1 VGVGILPKKLLEI
14 KNLKT
19 SFFTGRGE
27 VRAVR
32 GIDFEIEKGEAVGIV
47 GESGSGK
54 TATALS
60 IMRLI
65 DKPGR
70 IIDGEILFNKKNLMD
85 KSEKEMMDVRGGKIA
100 MIFQDPSTSL
110 NPVFTIGNQII
121 ETVMKHKNL
130 SKKEARERAA
140 KALLE
145 VGILHPYSRMS
156 QYPHEFSGG
165 MKQRAMIAM
174 ALCCEPDLIIAD
186 EATSSLD
193 ATVQAQILQ
202 LMNEIRKEN
211 EMSMLVITHDLGVIA
226 ELCSRVVVMY
236 GGLIMESGKATD
248 VLKKPMHPYTRGLL
262 KSIPGLNTVSNNRL
276 YAIEGSPPDMYNNSV
291 GCPFA
296 PRCPYAMKICKVE
309 KPEYYETESGSKSMC
324 WLLDKDAPS
333 SVKGTFLKGAGN
345 D

>member
-1 VGVGILPKKLLEI
+1 MPKKLLEI

-19 SFFTGRGE
+19 SFFTGQGE

-32 GIDFEIEKGEAVGIV
+32 GVDLEIEKGEAVGIV

-70 IIDGEILFNKKNLMD
+70 IIDGEIFFDKKNLMD
-85 KSEKEMMDVRGGKIA
+85 KSEKEMMSVRGGKIA

-130 SKKEARERAA
+130 SKKEAGERAA

-145 VGILHPYSRMS
+145 VGILHPYRRMS

-202 LMNEIRKEN
+202 LLNEIRKKS
-211 EMSMLVITHDLGVIA
+211 EMSMLVITHDLGVVA
-226 ELCSRVVVMY
+226 DLCSKVAVMY
-236 GGLIMESGKATD
+236 GGLIMESGKAAD

-262 KSIPGLNTVSNNRL
+262 KSIPGFNALSNNRL
-276 YAIEGSPPDMYNNSV
+276 YAIEGSPPDMYNDSV

-296 PRCPYAMKICKVE
+296 PRCPYAMKICKAE
-309 KPEYYETESGSKSMC
+309 KPEYYETASGSKAMC
-324 WLLDKDAPS
+324 WLLDEDAPF
-333 SVKGTFLKGAGN
+333 SVKRTFLEGGRQ
-345 D
+345 

>member
-1 VGVGILPKKLLEI
+1 MPKKLLEI

-19 SFFTGRGE
+19 SFFTGLGE

-32 GIDFEIEKGEAVGIV
+32 GVYLEIEKGEAVGIV

-60 IMRLI
+60 IMKLI

-70 IIDGEILFNKKNLMD
+70 ILDGEIFFNKENLMD
-85 KSEKEMMDVRGGKIA
+85 KNEKEMMDVRGGKIA
-100 MIFQDPSTSL
+100 MIFQDPSASL

-121 ETVMKHKNL
+121 ETLMKHKKL
-130 SKKEARERAA
+130 SPKEARERAA

-165 MKQRAMIAM
+165 MQQRVMIAM

-202 LMNEIRKEN
+202 LLKEIRKKT
-211 EMSMLVITHDLGVIA
+211 EMSMLVITHDLGVVA
-226 ELCSRVVVMY
+226 ELCSRVAVMY

-248 VLKKPMHPYTRGLL
+248 VLKNPMHPYTRGLI
-262 KSIPGLNTVSNNRL
+262 KSIPGFNTLSNKRL
-276 YAIEGSPPDMYNNSV
+276 YSIEGSPPDMYNDSL
-291 GCPFA
+291 GCPFS
-296 PRCPYAMKICKVE
+296 PRCPHAMKICKAE
-309 KPEYYETESGSKSMC
+309 KPGYYETESGSKAMC
-324 WLLDKDAPS
+324 WLLDKDAPLS
-333 SVKGTFLKGAGN
+333 IKETFLKGAGN